1 MTGAPAPAAAPGA
14 EATAAASPAGERDE
28 QASTSSRATTGSP
41 AAPGRPEAPSVAG
54 TGRDGGGGPAGG
66 DERALLVVTTM
77 PPAGAT
83 AVGVA
88 APGVPVA
95 ETETTTWARWTSM
108 SSVPWAR
115 LVFGLLLLVLLGF
128 AFFKWGLP
136 FLSEKVIMPII
147 EWEAKSFG
155 LPVLAVVIVVSL
167 AVFPV
172 VLLPSGPPMWLT
184 GIVFG
189 YGFGFLIIMVGVTI
203 GMSIPYWIGL
213 LFRDRL
219 NVMSL
224 SFHLIMSATIRCIS
238 LAAGWLVPMP
248 WFLVLLPFFSH
259 LFVDAQLW
267 LEKKWPRQIALIKL
281 VGQGSWFQQFR
292 VAALLRISPFPYAL
306 FNYAVTVT
314 EMKFVPYIWGS
325 VIGMVPDVFINI
337 YSGRLIRTL
346 AELNYRKH
354 RMTAV
359 EIAYNAIS
367 VIVTV
372 VFAIVFTVYARRA
385 LDNMEQSEVAC
396 AEPVVGDPAGSTESR
411 DHLQG
416 CSTARSVPIDVV

>member
-1 MTGAPAPAAAPGA
+1 M
-14 EATAAASPAGERDE
+14 S
-28 QASTSSRATTGSP
+28 SSRATTGSP

-115 LVFGLLLLVLLGF
+115 LVVGLLLLVLLGY

-219 NVMSL
+219 N
-224 SFHLIMSATIRCIS
+224 
-238 LAAGWLVPMP
+238 
-248 WFLVLLPFFSH
+248 
-259 LFVDAQLW
+259 LW